1 MITDKN
7 SSSKK
12 RHFYHCSA
20 SHSSHSI
27 WLTWRNLHVY
37 AHGTCKRKME
47 CWNPGISLDFYI
59 QANLL
64 LFKAPTSQPRMIIFR
79 MLSLGNWTAIVTSF
93 HRNREYLRRRRSLGT
108 REDFTFLHI
117 LKIFYL
123 YILLQ
128 IYPEDLLPLK
138 LNDSWKILSGKD
150 KYLDELITQQKTEKL
165 NQILSGAIGLSLTF
179 GNLPEIITYPRT
191 KSETDAW

>member
-1 MITDKN
+1 MKTDKN
-7 SSSKK
+7 SSSKNW

-93 HRNREYLRRRRSLGT
+93 HRNREYLRRRRSLGK

-128 IYPEDLLPLK
+128 IYPEDLLPLISDGSEP
-138 LNDSWKILSGKD
+138 NNSQSWPLKRNWSWMIHERFYLEKTSILMSWSRNRRLRNWI
-150 KYLDELITQQKTEKL
+150 KYYLEQ
-165 NQILSGAIGLSLTF
+165 
-179 GNLPEIITYPRT
+179 
-191 KSETDAW
+191 